1 MAIDLTEFSYS
12 VHQNAIDKGF
22 WNEDNGI
29 NFYIKQCAMIHSEV
43 SEIVEAIAKDQGEKV
58 VTEMADVIIRLC
70 DLWAGMNHKGIVHT
84 TLEDQLKK
92 KSEFNKTRPHMHG
105 KLA

>member
-1 MAIDLTEFSYS
+1 
-12 VHQNAIDKGF
+12 
-22 WNEDNGI
+22 
-29 NFYIKQCAMIHSEV
+29 
-43 SEIVEAIAKDQGEKV
+43 
-58 VTEMADVIIRLC
+58 MADVIIRLC

-92 KSEFNKTRPHMHG
+92 KSEFNKTRPYMHG